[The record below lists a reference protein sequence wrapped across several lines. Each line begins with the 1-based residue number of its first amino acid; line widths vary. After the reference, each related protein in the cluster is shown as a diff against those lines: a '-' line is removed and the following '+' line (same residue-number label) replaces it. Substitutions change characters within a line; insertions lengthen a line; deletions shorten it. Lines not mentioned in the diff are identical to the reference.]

1 MDAFVYCRLPS
12 QARQEHLL
20 SMQEIWRVLR
30 SEDLVDAET
39 CADRA
44 WQKGT
49 YTALAAYL
57 AAPDRAPSP
66 YDQALDAHLPAQL
79 PGQPVGAAATAAP
92 DRARAAEDPEPCRRP
107 AGHVVISRLML

>member
-1 MDAFVYCRLPS
+1 M
-12 QARQEHLL
+12 
-20 SMQEIWRVLR
+20 LR
-30 SEDLVDAET
+30 SEAPVDAET

-49 YTALAAYL
+49 YAALAAHL

-79 PGQPVGAAATAAP
+79 PVQPAGAVATAAP
-92 DRARAAEDPEPCRRP
+92 DRARAAKDQEPCRRP
-107 AGHVVISRLML
+107 AAHVVIS